1 MLKFIP
7 TLTCG
12 IGTMATS
19 KAQLG
24 QRGEELAAQYLQRLG
39 YAIVTRNWRCK
50 QGEID
55 IIAEKDG
62 ALVFVEVRSRAAK
75 NTDSAF
81 ESVGTQKQRR
91 MNAAVY
97 AYLDAHQ
104 IDEALWRIDV
114 IAVAIPYSSAPIID
128 HVENALDW

>member
-1 MLKFIP
+1 MIKFMSMSPSGSHVMAKP
-7 TLTCG
+7 TQ
-12 IGTMATS
+12 
-19 KAQLG
+19 QLG
-24 QRGEELAAQYLQRLG
+24 QRGEALAAQHLQRLG

-55 IIAEKDG
+55 IVAEKDG
-62 ALVFVEVRSRAAK
+62 ALVFVEVRSRAAA
-75 NTDSAF
+75 NTESAF
-81 ESVGTQKQRR
+81 ESVGTHKQRR

-104 IDEALWRIDV
+104 LDDALWRIDV
-114 IAVAIPYSSAPIID
+114 IAVAIPYRGEPIID

>member
-7 TLTCG
+7 TLACG

-24 QRGEELAAQYLQRLG
+24 QRGEELATQHLQRLG

-62 ALVFVEVRSRAAK
+62 ALVFVEVRSRSTES
-75 NTDSAF
+75 TDPAF
-81 ESVGTQKQRR
+81 ESVGTHKQRR

-104 IDEALWRIDV
+104 LEEAMWRIDV
-114 IAVAIPYSSAPIID
+114 I
-128 HVENALDW
+128 